1 MSEAALHAAIARAH
15 AAGAVQIAID
25 PAVFR
30 RSQAPGFRT
39 TDIVV
44 PPFVIVVLS
53 AYLLVYQG
61 PAAGGTGLAAGLL
74 FWWFVVRPWNRRRA
88 EERVRGLALAK
99 LEHWSALWAM
109 GGLTLRKG
117 DVTCAAPGGDWR
129 DFARAHLAGAA

>member
-1 MSEAALHAAIARAH
+1 MSDAALHAAIARAH

-44 PPFVIVVLS
+44 PPFVIVVLC
-53 AYLLVYQG
+53 AYLLAYQG
-61 PAAGGTGLAAGLL
+61 PAAAAAGLAGGLL

-88 EERVRGLALAK
+88 EERVRGLALAR
-99 LEHWSALWAM
+99 LEDWTRLWAM
-109 GGLTLRKG
+109 GGIALRKG
-117 DVTCAAPGGDWR
+117 EATCVAPGGDWR
-129 DFARAHLAGAA
+129 DFARAHLADAA